1 MYSTFG
7 DIFRAWGTI
16 AALNYATAVMS
27 WYFTSQDF
35 KKGTNVNI
43 SLLIRQKGRSQNSNL
58 VPSGSF
64 RYRRIR
70 RACQNWFR
78 KKESRPNF
86 PKTNLSYPLIRV
98 HVQTCVCV
106 SGGEKYSFF
115 GKFGVL
121 CFLLTT
127 VLRFVLLSYSRQ
139 YSKLYQHL

>member
-1 MYSTFG
+1 MYSSFW

-27 WYFTSQDF
+27 WYFTSKDL
-35 KKGTNVNI
+35 KKRTNVNI
-43 SLLIRQKGRSQNSNL
+43 SLLIRQKGRSQNGNL

-70 RACQNWFR
+70 RGCQNGFR
-78 KKESRPNF
+78 RKESRPNF

-98 HVQTCVCV
+98 HVWTCVCV
-106 SGGEKYSFF
+106 SEGEKYSFF

-127 VLRFVLLSYSRQ
+127 VLRFALLSYSRQ
-139 YSKLYQHL
+139 FNKLYQHL

>member
-1 MYSTFG
+1 MYSTFW
-7 DIFRAWGTI
+7 DIFRAWETI

-27 WYFTSQDF
+27 WYFTSHDF

-64 RYRRIR
+64 CYRRIR
-70 RACQNWFR
+70 RGCQNWFR

-98 HVQTCVCV
+98 HVWTCVCIRG
-106 SGGEKYSFF
+106 SKI
-115 GKFGVL
+115 
-121 CFLLTT
+121 FLFRKIWRALFSSNNRFE
-127 VLRFVLLSYSRQ
+127 VRPFVLFPTI
-139 YSKLYQHL
+139 